1 MKRFDRAG
9 LAVALILL
17 VSVAACSGGGSNPM
31 MPAPNGA
38 AVAGSGNVNFKIF
51 VPAAQNNGVRNPIG
65 MPTAGIPM
73 AGNSQGFGPV
83 GIPVTGPG
91 SGPTAPGTPG
101 PPGSQTLAISVNG
114 PAAINQTITVG
125 PNANGCAPVS
135 GGTSCQVSLSMPAG
149 TYSGTVGAPNGSAS
163 TAVAF
168 AVTPSGQNLFSLTT
182 GGIPAQVQVVASS
195 ALATSTAQTGIDFYG
210 GGRHPVVVE
219 ALDANQN
226 VIVGLPGNYSLNAS
240 GGALAV
246 TVSQTPGAAPNLF
259 NVTFGAAASTA
270 PAFLRAT
277 VNYAGPGNPC
287 AQPSADCSGSVRI
300 DDRQLIGIA
309 NASANDV
316 TMYVNGQNA
325 PLMTIASGVA
335 APQALAFDVAGNLF
349 VADQPASVTEYA
361 PPYTA
366 APATIVSGVNHPQ
379 ALAVDARGNLF
390 VANGSGSNTV
400 TVYSPPYNGPPQT
413 TISAGV
419 DDPVDLVLDSSSNL
433 YVVNQARNTVAIYA
447 PPYVAAPTILLKGLS
462 APNSLA
468 LDARGN
474 LFVANLNSTPNSVIE
489 FSPPFNGQSEP
500 VVTISNGVNEQGQ
513 IGIGGSANLFVPN
526 QGANTVTE
534 YVAPYTKAPIT
545 IAGGQSQ
552 PVALA
557 IDAAA
562 NLYVA
567 NLGNNTVTE
576 YAAPYGS
583 GSWTAISNGISQ
595 PVAIALSPASGSGL
609 SLVP

>member
-1 MKRFDRAG
+1 MARR
-9 LAVALILL
+9 LAVAMLAL
-17 VSVAACSGGGSNPM
+17 VLVAACSGGSNVM
-31 MPAPNGA
+31 MPAQNGA
-38 AVAGSGNVNFKIF
+38 APAGSGNVTFKIF
-51 VPAAQNNGVRNPIG
+51 VPSPQNNGVRNPIVVPTPG
-65 MPTAGIPM
+65 NPTAGN
-73 AGNSQGFGPV
+73 AQSFGTLGVP
-83 GIPVTGPG
+83 ITSPG
-91 SGPTAPGTPG
+91 SGPATPA

-114 PAAINQTITVG
+114 PAAINQTVTVG

-135 GGTSCQVSLSMPAG
+135 TGTSCQVSLSMPAG
-149 TYSGTVGAPNGSAS
+149 TYSGTVGSPSANNS

-168 AVTPSGQNLFSLTT
+168 TVTPNGQNLFSLTT

-195 ALATSTAQTGIDFYG
+195 LLASVSAQNGIDFFG

-226 VIVGLPGNYSLNAS
+226 VIVGGPPANFSLNIS
-240 GGALAV
+240 GGALAA
-246 TVSQTPGAAPNLF
+246 TVSQSPGTAPNLF
-259 NVTFGAAASTA
+259 NVTFGPMASTA
-270 PAFLRAT
+270 PAFLRAS
-277 VNYAGPGNPC
+277 VNYAGPLNPC
-287 AQPSADCSGSVRI
+287 AQPAAVCSGSVRI
-300 DDRQLIGIA
+300 DNRQLIGIA

-325 PLMTIASGVA
+325 PFLTIASGVA
-335 APQALAFDVAGNLF
+335 APQALAFDVSGNLF

-361 PPYTA
+361 PPYTG
-366 APATIVSGVNHPQ
+366 APATISNAINHPQ

-390 VANGSGSNTV
+390 VANGSASNTV
-400 TVYSPPYNGPPQT
+400 TIYSPPYNGPPQT
-413 TISAGV
+413 TISAGI

-433 YVVNQARNTVAIYA
+433 YVVNQAHNTVAVYA
-447 PPYVAAPTILLKGLS
+447 PPYAAPPTILSKGLN
-462 APNSLA
+462 APNSVA
-468 LDARGN
+468 LDAHGN
-474 LFVANLNSTPNSVIE
+474 LFVANLNSTPNSVVE
-489 FSPPFNGQSEP
+489 FSPPFNVQSDP
-500 VVTISNGVNEQGQ
+500 VVTITNGVNEQGQ

-534 YVAPYTKAPIT
+534 YVAPYTKAPMT

-576 YAAPYGS
+576 YAAPYGN

>member
-1 MKRFDRAG
+1 
-9 LAVALILL
+9 
-17 VSVAACSGGGSNPM
+17 M
-31 MPAPNGA
+31 MPAPNGGA
-38 AVAGSGNVNFKIF
+38 AAGSGNVTFKIF
-51 VPAAQNNGVRNPIG
+51 VPAAQNNGGRNPIAL
-65 MPTAGIPM
+65 PTPGNLM
-73 AGNSQGFGPV
+73 SGNSQSLGAIGVP
-83 GIPVTGPG
+83 ISGPG
-91 SGPTAPGTPG
+91 STPATPG
-101 PPGSQTLAISVNG
+101 PPGSQTLAISVSG

-125 PNANGCAPVS
+125 PNANGCAPLSS
-135 GGTSCQVSLSMPAG
+135 GTTCQVSLSMPAG
-149 TYSGTVGAPNGSAS
+149 TYSGTVGAPNANSA

-168 AVTPSGQNLFSLTT
+168 TVTPNGQNLFSLTT

-195 ALATSTAQTGIDFYG
+195 ILAATSAQNGIDFYG
-210 GGRHPVVVE
+210 GGRHSVVVE

-226 VIVGLPGNYSLNAS
+226 VIVGGPPGSFALNIS
-240 GGALAV
+240 GGALAATV
-246 TVSQTPGAAPNLF
+246 TQSPGTAPNLF
-259 NVTFGAAASTA
+259 NVTFGATASTA

-277 VNYAGPGNPC
+277 VNYAGPLNPC
-287 AQPSADCSGSVRI
+287 AQPAAICSGSVRI
-300 DDRQLIGIA
+300 DDRQLIGVA

-316 TMYVNGQNA
+316 TMYVAGQSA
-325 PLMTIASGVA
+325 PLLTIASGVA
-335 APQALAFDVAGNLF
+335 SPQALAFDVSGNLF

-366 APATIVSGVNHPQ
+366 APATIANGVNHPQ
-379 ALAVDARGNLF
+379 ALAVDTRGDLF

-413 TISAGV
+413 TISAGI
-419 DDPVDLVLDSSSNL
+419 DDPVDLVLDTASNL
-433 YVVNQARNTVAIYA
+433 YVVNQARNTVAVYA
-447 PPYVAAPTILLKGLS
+447 PPYAAPPTILSKGLN

-474 LFVANLNSTPNSVIE
+474 LFVANLNSTPNSVVE
-489 FSPPFNGQSEP
+489 FSPPFNAQSDP
-500 VVTISNGVNEQGQ
+500 VATISNGINEQGQ
-513 IGIGGSANLFVPN
+513 IGIGGSTNLFVPN

-534 YVAPYTKAPIT
+534 YVAPYNKAPMT

-576 YAAPYGS
+576 YAAPYGN
-583 GSWTAISNGISQ
+583 GSWTAISNGIAQ
-595 PVAIALSPASGSGL
+595 PVALALSPASGSAN

>member
-1 MKRFDRAG
+1 MKR
-9 LAVALILL
+9 ALSYALL
-17 VSVAACSGGGSNPM
+17 VMLAACSGGGSNVM
-31 MPAPNGA
+31 MPAQNGG
-38 AVAGSGNVNFKIF
+38 AVAGSGNVTLKIF
-51 VPAAQNNGVRNPIG
+51 VPAVQNNGIRNPIV
-65 MPTAGIPM
+65 MPTLNPM
-73 AGNSQGFGPV
+73 LGNSQSYGTQGVPV
-83 GIPVTGPG
+83 
-91 SGPTAPGTPG
+91 TAPGNGPSSPP

-114 PAAINQTITVG
+114 PAAITQTVTVG
-125 PNANGCAPVS
+125 PNANGCSPANN
-135 GGTSCQVSLSMPAG
+135 GTSCQVALAMPAG
-149 TYSGTVGAPNGSAS
+149 TYSGTIGAPNANNA

-168 AVTPSGQNLFSLTT
+168 TVTPNGQNLVALAT
-182 GGIPAQVQVVASS
+182 GGIPAQVQIVASS
-195 ALATSTAQTGIDFYG
+195 PLAASSAQNGIDFYG

-226 VIVGLPGNYSLNAS
+226 VIVGGPPGNFSLNMS
-240 GGALAV
+240 GGALSA
-246 TVSQTPGAAPNLF
+246 TVSQTPGAAANLF
-259 NVTFGAAASTA
+259 NVTFGATASA
-270 PAFLRAT
+270 SSAFLRAN
-277 VNYAGPGNPC
+277 VNYAGPLNPC
-287 AQPSADCSGSVRI
+287 AQPSAVCSGSVRI

-316 TMYVNGQNA
+316 TMFVNGQST
-325 PLMTIASGVA
+325 PLLTIASGVA
-335 APQALAFDVAGNLF
+335 SPQALAFDVSGNLF

-361 PPYTA
+361 PPYVT
-366 APATIVSGVNHPQ
+366 APATIANGVNHPQ

-413 TISAGV
+413 TISAGI
-419 DDPVDLVLDSSSNL
+419 DDPVDLVLDASSNL
-433 YVVNQARNTVAIYA
+433 YVVNQAHNTVAIYA
-447 PPYVAAPTILLKGLS
+447 PPYAAPPTILSRGLNS
-462 APNSLA
+462 PNSLA

-474 LFVANLNSTPNSVIE
+474 LFVANLNSTPNSVVE
-489 FSPPFNGQSEP
+489 FVPPFNAMNDP
-500 VVTISNGVNEQGQ
+500 VVTITNGINEQGQ
-513 IGIGGSANLFVPN
+513 IGIGTSANLFVPN

-534 YVAPYTKAPIT
+534 YVAPYTKAPVT

-552 PVALA
+552 PIALA

-567 NLGNNTVTE
+567 NLGNNTITE
-576 YAAPYGS
+576 YAPPYGS

>member
-1 MKRFDRAG
+1 VKRFNG
-9 LAVALILL
+9 AVAVVSL
-17 VSVAACSGGGSNPM
+17 VSVVACSGAGSNAM

-51 VPAAQNNGVRNPIG
+51 VPATQNNGVRNPIV

-73 AGNSQGFGPV
+73 AGNAQSFGSV
-83 GIPVTGPG
+83 GLPVTGSG
-91 SGPTAPGTPG
+91 GGPTAPGTPG

-114 PAAINQTITVG
+114 PAAISQTITVG

-149 TYSGTVGAPNGSAS
+149 TYSGTVGAPNGNAA

-168 AVTPSGQNLFSLTT
+168 TVTPSGQNLFSLAT
-182 GGIPAQVQVVASS
+182 GGAPAQVQVVASS
-195 ALATSTAQTGIDFYG
+195 ALATSTAQNGIDFYG

-226 VIVGLPGNYSLNAS
+226 VIVGSLPGNYSLNVS
-240 GGALAV
+240 GGALAA
-246 TVSQTPGAAPNLF
+246 TVSQTPGTAPNLF
-259 NVTFGAAASTA
+259 NVTFGATASTA

-277 VNYAGPGNPC
+277 VNYAGPLNPC
-287 AQPSADCSGSVRI
+287 AQPSAVCTGSVRI

-309 NASANDV
+309 NVSANDV

-325 PLMTIASGVA
+325 PFMTIASGIA

-349 VADQPASVTEYA
+349 VANQPASVTEYA

-379 ALAVDARGNLF
+379 ALAVDARGDLF

-400 TVYSPPYNGPPQT
+400 TVYSPPYNGPPQA
-413 TISAGV
+413 TISSGI
-419 DDPVDLVLDSSSNL
+419 DDPVDLALDGSSNL

-447 PPYVAAPTILLKGLS
+447 PPYAAAPTILSKGLN

-474 LFVANLNSTPNSVIE
+474 LFVTNLNSTPNSVIE
-489 FSPPFNGQSEP
+489 FSPPFSAQSEP
-500 VVTISNGVNEQGQ
+500 VVTITNGVNEQGQ

-576 YAAPYGS
+576 YAAPYGG

-595 PVAIALSPASGSGL
+595 PVALALSPASGSGL